1 MKIRTDFVTNSSS
14 SNYVTISIKSP
25 KLTEIMCAA
34 RLCKEDGEPDTWGCR
49 DRLEID
55 ESEQIVKLVWEISSI
70 ISDGGEWN
78 MEDLEQMEEEDL
90 VYIGYP
96 PVSLSDI
103 PENFVRL
110 LKEGGEHHLYQQGYD
125 LTKICSALEKSGDDI
140 LADTESADWSYKTE
154 GHGEAVLFK
163 WFWILSKMIAKKENL
178 DYLPSF
184 AYLSSS
190 FHYDREN
197 GESFKG
203 GYSYDGNEGDMTYP
217 FEDDFTEE
225 DMGYPIEDDFTEEDM
240 RYSIQDDFAEGDMRY
255 PDVDNFTEDE
265 E

>member
-1 MKIRTDFVTNSSS
+1 
-14 SNYVTISIKSP
+14 
-25 KLTEIMCAA
+25 
-34 RLCKEDGEPDTWGCR
+34 
-49 DRLEID
+49 
-55 ESEQIVKLVWEISSI
+55 
-70 ISDGGEWN
+70 

-96 PVSLSDI
+96 PASLSDL

-110 LKEGGEHHLYQQGYD
+110 LKEGGEYHLYQQGYD

-140 LADTESADWSYKTE
+140 LADTESADWSYETE
-154 GHGEAVLFK
+154 GHGEAALFK
-163 WFWILSKMIAKKENL
+163 WFWTLSKMIARKENL

-225 DMGYPIEDDFTEEDM
+225 DMGYPIEDDFAEEDM
-240 RYSIQDDFAEGDMRY
+240 RYS
-255 PDVDNFTEDE
+255 DVDNYTEDE

>member
-34 RLCKEDGEPDTWGCR
+34 RLCKEDEESDIWDCWE
-49 DRLEID
+49 RLEID
-55 ESEQIVKLVWEISSI
+55 EAEQIVKLVWEISFI
-70 ISDGGEWN
+70 ISDGDDWN
-78 MEDLEQMEEEDL
+78 MEDLEQTDEEDL
-90 VYIGYP
+90 AYIGYT
-96 PVSLSDI
+96 PVSLSDL
-103 PENFVRL
+103 PKSFVRL
-110 LKEGGEHHLYQQGYD
+110 LKETGEYRLYQQGYD
-125 LTKICSALEKSGDDI
+125 LAKICSALEKSGDDI

-163 WFWILSKMIAKKENL
+163 WFWMLSKMIARKENL

-225 DMGYPIEDDFTEEDM
+225 DMGYPIEDDFAEEDM
-240 RYSIQDDFAEGDMRY
+240 RYS
-255 PDVDNFTEDE
+255 DVDNYTEDE

>member
-34 RLCKEDGEPDTWGCR
+34 RVCTEDGDPGIWDCW

-70 ISDGGEWN
+70 ISDGGEWY
-78 MEDLEQMEEEDL
+78 MEDLEQTDEEDL

-140 LADTESADWSYKTE
+140 LADTESADWIYVTE
-154 GHGEAVLFK
+154 GHGEANLFK
-163 WFWILSKMIAKKENL
+163 WFWTLSKMIARKENL
-178 DYLPSF
+178 DYRPSS
-184 AYLSSS
+184 ARLLSS

-197 GESFKG
+197 GESCKRE
-203 GYSYDGNEGDMTYP
+203 YSYVGINAEDFTDSDFDVEEDFTDSD
-217 FEDDFTEE
+217 FDVEDDFTEE
-225 DMGYPIEDDFTEEDM
+225 EE
-240 RYSIQDDFAEGDMRY
+240 
-255 PDVDNFTEDE
+255 
-265 E
+265 